1 MTWTRE
7 TIEAELVKLFSE
19 FADSGVQISEG
30 SDLVGDLG
38 IDSLGVMELIQ
49 NIEDKFAI
57 HIPDEALTEVQTVG
71 DVTRAIIARLEAD
84 GRLG

>member
-7 TIEAELVKLFSE
+7 TIQAELVKLFSE
-19 FADSGVQISEG
+19 FAAEGAQINES
-30 SDLVGDLG
+30 SHLVGDLG

-49 NIEDKFAI
+49 NIEDRFEI
-57 HIPDEALTEVQTVG
+57 HIPDEALQEVGTVG
-71 DVTRAIIARLEAD
+71 DVAKAIVGRLEAD

>member
-7 TIEAELVKLFSE
+7 TIEAELVQIFSQ
-19 FADSGVQISEG
+19 FADKGARIDEG

-49 NIEDKFAI
+49 NIEDKFEV
-57 HIPDEALTEVQTVG
+57 HIPDEALQEVSTVG
-71 DVTRAIIARLEAD
+71 DVSKAIVARLEAD